1 MFQPSSTIYLT
12 KRSQS
17 KLNETNDQPE
27 SKIIVR
33 RRHRMASI
41 ILNRP
46 RALNSLNLEMIRS
59 IQKALD
65 EIEAD
70 EHCRFVLFYGVGE
83 RGFCAGGDV
92 KALAQAIQQKSALRA
107 DLILEQEYDMLLRLH
122 RFHKPVIV
130 LADGITMGAGLGLA
144 ASADMAVATE
154 RTRMAMPETRIG
166 FFPDVGST
174 GWMFDKCPA
183 GYPEYLGLTGYE
195 MKGAETV
202 RVGFATHLSP
212 SNRLPELIHTLEA
225 YDKSLSSS
233 RIEAAKHL
241 ESDLDPFFQKDIP
254 ANTDMD
260 RWVATYFQ
268 GKTSLI
274 DITDPLRQCNI
285 QTRLCDQVFERL
297 AERSPTALAVTL
309 KLLRHNEHLSLE
321 DVFRSDLSAARFILD
336 HPDYVE
342 GVRARLVDKDDNPRW
357 QPDSLEAVGDL
368 DLKL

>member
-1 MFQPSSTIYLT
+1 MEI
-12 KRSQS
+12 K
-17 KLNETNDQPE
+17 KLNEKNVQPE
-27 SKIIVR
+27 SEVLIR
-33 RRHRMASI
+33 RQHRMMSI

-46 RALNSLNLEMIRS
+46 RALNSLNLEMIRL

-65 EIEAD
+65 EIEDD
-70 EHCRFVLFYGVGE
+70 ERCRFVLFYGTGE

-92 KALAQAIQQKSALRA
+92 KALARAIQQKSAFGA
-107 DLILEQEYDMLLRLH
+107 YQILAQEYNMLLRLH
-122 RFHKPVIV
+122 RFPKPVIV

-144 ASADMAVATE
+144 ASADIAVATE

-174 GWMFDKCPA
+174 GWMYDKCPA

-195 MKGAETV
+195 MNGTETV

-212 SNRLPELIHTLEA
+212 SDRLPELINILEG
-225 YDKSLSSS
+225 YKSNLPSS
-233 RIEAAKHL
+233 RNLAAKQLAL
-241 ESDLDPFFQKDIP
+241 ELDPFFKKDIV

-260 RWVATYFQ
+260 EWVSTYFK
-268 GKTSLI
+268 GKSALVDIIESLK
-274 DITDPLRQCNI
+274 QCSI

-309 KLLRHNEHLSLE
+309 KLLRHNEHRPLE
-321 DVFRSDLSAARFILD
+321 EVFQTELSAARFILN

-357 QPDSLEAVGDL
+357 QPDKIEAIKDL
-368 DLKL
+368 DVKL

>member
-1 MFQPSSTIYLT
+1 MMS
-12 KRSQS
+12 
-17 KLNETNDQPE
+17 
-27 SKIIVR
+27 IV
-33 RRHRMASI
+33 
-41 ILNRP
+41 LNRP
-46 RALNSLNLEMIRS
+46 RALNSLNLEMIRL

-70 EHCRFVLFYGVGE
+70 EHCRFVLFYGAGE
-83 RGFCAGGDV
+83 KGFCAGGDV
-92 KALAQAIQQKSALRA
+92 KALAQAIQQKSALGA
-107 DLILEQEYDMLLRLH
+107 DKILEQEYNLLLRLH
-122 RFHKPVIV
+122 RFPKPVIV

-144 ASADMAVATE
+144 ASADIAVATE

-174 GWMFDKCPA
+174 GWMSDRCPA

-195 MKGAETV
+195 MNGAETV

-212 SNRLPELIHTLEA
+212 SDRLPELINILEG
-225 YDKSLSSS
+225 YETDLSGS
-233 RIEAAKHL
+233 RNQASKQLVLA
-241 ESDLDPFFQKDIP
+241 LDPFFIKKII

-260 RWVATYFQ
+260 QWVAAYFK
-268 GKTSLI
+268 GKTSLV
-274 DITDPLRQCNI
+274 DIIASLRQCSI

-297 AERSPTALAVTL
+297 AERSPTALVVTL
-309 KLLRHNEHLSLE
+309 KLLRHNEHRPLE
-321 DVFRSDLSAARFILD
+321 DVFQTELAAARFILN

-357 QPDSLEAVGDL
+357 QPDKIEAVKDL

>member
-1 MFQPSSTIYLT
+1 M
-12 KRSQS
+12 
-17 KLNETNDQPE
+17 NEINVQPE
-27 SKIIVR
+27 SNVLIR
-33 RRHRMASI
+33 RRQGMMSI
-41 ILNRP
+41 VLNRP

-70 EHCRFVLFYGVGE
+70 ERYRFVLFYGAGE

-92 KALAQAIQQKSALRA
+92 KALARAVQQKSALGA
-107 DLILEQEYDMLLRLH
+107 DLMLEQEYDMLLRLH
-122 RFHKPVIV
+122 GFLKPVIV

-212 SNRLPELIHTLEA
+212 WDRLPELINILEG
-225 YDKSLSSS
+225 YETNLTGS
-233 RIEAAKHL
+233 RNQAAKQL
-241 ESDLDPFFQKDIP
+241 ASALDPFFKKDIT

-260 RWVATYFQ
+260 EWVATYFE
-268 GKTSLI
+268 GKSSLVEI
-274 DITDPLRQCNI
+274 IESLRQCGI
-285 QTRLCDQVFERL
+285 QTRLCDQVFDRL
-297 AERSPTALAVTL
+297 AERSPTALVVTL
-309 KLLRHNEHLSLE
+309 KLLRHNEHLPLE
-321 DVFRSDLSAARFILD
+321 EVFQTELAAARFILN

-357 QPDSLEAVGDL
+357 QPETIEAVKDP

>member
-1 MFQPSSTIYLT
+1 LRLT
-12 KRSQS
+12 
-17 KLNETNDQPE
+17 LHLTAGFVL
-27 SKIIVR
+27 IR
-33 RRHRMASI
+33 RRQGMMSI
-41 ILNRP
+41 VLNRP

-70 EHCRFVLFYGVGE
+70 ERYRFVLFYGAGE

-92 KALAQAIQQKSALRA
+92 KALARAVQQKSGLGA
-107 DLILEQEYDMLLRLH
+107 DLMLEQEYDMLLRLH
-122 RFHKPVIV
+122 GFPKPVIV

-212 SNRLPELIHTLEA
+212 WDRLPELINILEG
-225 YDKSLSSS
+225 YKTKLTGS
-233 RIEAAKHL
+233 RNQAAKQL
-241 ESDLDPFFQKDIP
+241 ASALDPFFKKDIT

-260 RWVATYFQ
+260 EWVATYFE
-268 GKTSLI
+268 GKSSLVEI
-274 DITDPLRQCNI
+274 VESLRQCSI
-285 QTRLCDQVFERL
+285 QTRLCDQVFDRV
-297 AERSPTALAVTL
+297 AERSPTALVVTL
-309 KLLRHNEHLSLE
+309 KLLRHNEHLPLE
-321 DVFRSDLSAARFILD
+321 EVFQTELAAARFILN

-357 QPDSLEAVGDL
+357 QPETIEAVKDP

>member
-1 MFQPSSTIYLT
+1 M
-12 KRSQS
+12 
-17 KLNETNDQPE
+17 NEINVQPE
-27 SKIIVR
+27 SNILIR
-33 RRHRMASI
+33 RRQGMISI
-41 ILNRP
+41 VLNRP
-46 RALNSLNLEMIRS
+46 CALNSLNLEMIRS

-70 EHCRFVLFYGVGE
+70 ERYRFVLFYGAGE

-92 KALAQAIQQKSALRA
+92 KALARAVQQKSVLGA
-107 DLILEQEYDMLLRLH
+107 DLMLEQEYDMLLRLH
-122 RFHKPVIV
+122 GFPKPVIV

-144 ASADMAVATE
+144 ASADIAVATE

-212 SNRLPELIHTLEA
+212 WDRLPELINILEG
-225 YDKSLSSS
+225 YETNLTGS
-233 RIEAAKHL
+233 RSQAAKQL
-241 ESDLDPFFQKDIP
+241 ASALDPFFKKDIT
-254 ANTDMD
+254 ANADMD
-260 RWVATYFQ
+260 GWVATNFE
-268 GKTSLI
+268 GKSSLVEI
-274 DITDPLRQCNI
+274 IESLRQCSI
-285 QTRLCDQVFERL
+285 QTHLCDQVFDRI
-297 AERSPTALAVTL
+297 AERSPTALVVTL
-309 KLLRHNEHLSLE
+309 KLLRHNEHLPLE
-321 DVFRSDLSAARFILD
+321 EVFQTELAAARFILN

-357 QPDSLEAVGDL
+357 QPQTIEAVKDPEDMRNIL
-368 DLKL
+368 

>member
-1 MFQPSSTIYLT
+1 M
-12 KRSQS
+12 
-17 KLNETNDQPE
+17 NEINVQPE
-27 SKIIVR
+27 SEVLIR
-33 RRHRMASI
+33 RQHGMMSMV
-41 ILNRP
+41 LNRP
-46 RALNSLNLEMIRS
+46 LVLNSLNLEMIRS

-70 EHCRFVLFYGVGE
+70 ERYGFVLFYGAGE

-92 KALAQAIQQKSALRA
+92 KALARAIQQKSALGA
-107 DLILEQEYDMLLRLH
+107 DLILKQEYDMLLRLH
-122 RFHKPVIV
+122 GFPKPVIV
-130 LADGITMGAGLGLA
+130 LADGITMGAGLGLT

-212 SNRLPELIHTLEA
+212 WDRLPELINILEG
-225 YDKSLSSS
+225 YETNLPSS
-233 RIEAAKHL
+233 RNQAAKQL
-241 ESDLDPFFQKDIP
+241 ASALDPIFKKDIT

-260 RWVATYFQ
+260 EWVATYFE
-268 GKTSLI
+268 GKSSLVEI
-274 DITDPLRQCNI
+274 IESLRQCSI
-285 QTRLCDQVFERL
+285 QTRLCDQVFDRL
-297 AERSPTALAVTL
+297 AERSPTALVVTL
-309 KLLRHNEHLSLE
+309 KLLRHNEHLPLE
-321 DVFRSDLSAARFILD
+321 EVFQTELAAARFILN

-357 QPDSLEAVGDL
+357 QPETIEAVKDPN
-368 DLKL
+368 LKL

>member
-1 MFQPSSTIYLT
+1 
-12 KRSQS
+12 
-17 KLNETNDQPE
+17 LNDINVQPE
-27 SKIIVR
+27 SKVLIR
-33 RRHRMASI
+33 RQHRMTSI
-41 ILNRP
+41 VLNRP

-59 IQKALD
+59 IRKALD
-65 EIEAD
+65 EIETD
-70 EHCRFVLFYGVGE
+70 ERCRFVLFYGAGE

-92 KALAQAIQQKSALRA
+92 KALAHAIQQKSTLGA
-107 DLILEQEYDMLLRLH
+107 DMILEQEYDMLLRLH
-122 RFHKPVIV
+122 RFPKPVIV

-195 MKGAETV
+195 MNGAETV

-212 SNRLPELIHTLEA
+212 SDRLPELINILEGYEA
-225 YDKSLSSS
+225 NLPSS
-233 RIEAAKHL
+233 RIEAAKRL
-241 ESDLDPFFQKDIP
+241 ASALDPFFNKDIA

-260 RWVATYFQ
+260 QWVAAYFE
-268 GKTSLI
+268 GKSSLVKLI
-274 DITDPLRQCNI
+274 ESLRQCSI
-285 QTRLCDQVFERL
+285 QARLCDQVFDRL
-297 AERSPTALAVTL
+297 AERSPTALVVTL

-321 DVFRSDLSAARFILD
+321 DVFQTELSAARFILN

-357 QPDSLEAVGDL
+357 QPDTIEAVKDPA
-368 DLKL
+368 LKRRSQG